1 MDEDIATLL
10 MSRADAGRDHE
21 SAYAPAGGTGVQERV
36 LRDGTR
42 VPVAVTGGPALVL
55 LHGLTDSWRSFQE
68 VIAWLPTAIRVI
80 APTMRGHGDADRPSH
95 GYSMSELAGDVVEL
109 LDQLAIPRAVV
120 AGHSLGAAV
129 ALRMA
134 AEHASRVA
142 GLVLAGAFA
151 RTAGNAGLAE
161 LDELVDELADP
172 VPRAVAEEFQVS
184 TLGGPVD
191 PEFLR
196 MVVDE
201 TTKVPARVWRVA
213 TRGLLDADHAAGLT
227 SITAPTVV
235 LWGDRDELALRS
247 DQDALCAAIP
257 GARLLVRPGAGHA
270 LHWEQP
276 ELFAAVCADVV
287 DRCFTGN
294 GV

>member
-1 MDEDIATLL
+1 MDEGTTTLN
-10 MSRADAGRDHE
+10 SVDTDRDYDSTH
-21 SAYAPAGGTGVQERV
+21 AQANWTGVQYRV
-36 LRDGTR
+36 LRDGVR
-42 VPVAVTGGPALVL
+42 VPVALTGGPALVL

-80 APTMRGHGDADRPSH
+80 APTMRGHGDADRAPH
-95 GYSMSELAGDVVEL
+95 GYSMSELAADVVEL
-109 LDQLAIPRAVV
+109 LDQLAVPRAVI

-134 AEHASRVA
+134 AEHRSRVA

-151 RTAGNAGLAE
+151 RTTGNAGLAE
-161 LDELVDELADP
+161 LDELADELTDP

-201 TTKVPARVWRVA
+201 TAKVPARVWQAA
-213 TRGLLDADHAAGLT
+213 TRGLLEADHAAGLT
-227 SITAPTVV
+227 SITAPTVL

-257 GARLLVRPGAGHA
+257 GARLLVRPGTGHA

-276 ELFAAVCADVV
+276 EVFAAVCDDVV
-287 DRCFTGN
+287 ERCFIGN